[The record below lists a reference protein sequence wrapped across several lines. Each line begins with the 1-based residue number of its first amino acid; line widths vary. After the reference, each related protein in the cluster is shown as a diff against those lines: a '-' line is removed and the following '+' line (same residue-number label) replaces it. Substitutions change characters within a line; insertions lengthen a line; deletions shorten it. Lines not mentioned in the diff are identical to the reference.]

1 VKKIPEGRRFKPG
14 QSGNPK
20 GRPKKEDTWKYIF
33 SDLLTLE
40 DISMP
45 DGSKITRKQAIA
57 IRMVQEAL
65 KGRVEA
71 ANFIGK
77 YTESPEPTR
86 LSPVD
91 SDGNP
96 LTGAVFTMKKETLE
110 SWQKRIQK
118 DKDASSS
125 K

>member
-1 VKKIPEGRRFKPG
+1 MKKIPEGRRFQPG

-33 SDLLTLE
+33 STLLELE
-40 DISMP
+40 DVAMP

-57 IRMVQEAL
+57 LRMIQEAM

-77 YTESPEPTR
+77 YTEDQEPTSI
-86 LSPVD
+86 SPLE
-91 SDGNP
+91 SGRNP
-96 LTGAVFTMKKETLE
+96 LVCEIFTMKKETLE
-110 SWQKRIQK
+110 SWNKRRQIEK
-118 DKDASSS
+118 N
-125 K
+125 